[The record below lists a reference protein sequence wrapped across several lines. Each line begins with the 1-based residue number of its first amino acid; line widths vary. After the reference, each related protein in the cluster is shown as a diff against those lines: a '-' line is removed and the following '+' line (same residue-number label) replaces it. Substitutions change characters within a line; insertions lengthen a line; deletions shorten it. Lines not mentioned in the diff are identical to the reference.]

1 LKNCFNYIL
10 LLAAG
15 LLTLPSFGQNEADVL
30 RYSFRENQGT
40 ARSIGMGGAMGA
52 LGGDLSAIAWNPA
65 GLGQY
70 RRGEIGFNIGIAG
83 NSSTGTYNDRE
94 TSSSNFAAHIPN
106 AGLVLANGQEGG
118 DLRFLNY
125 AIVFNKV
132 ANFNSRVQVSGPSIS
147 SSLTNVFV
155 NQANGTPE
163 DQLLEAF
170 PFTAGLGWD
179 TFLIDPIPDTPNL
192 YESAIPFGPIQQER
206 TVESSGHF
214 SETLIAVGG
223 NYLDRLYFG
232 ATLGFPNVNFS
243 QTITY
248 REFDTPTGVN
258 LNNFTYRED
267 LVITGNGLNI
277 KLGATFRALPWMLLG
292 AAYHSRT
299 TLSLNDV
306 WDVGLSSQFKT
317 GESYQSDLQ
326 GAFNYRIQT
335 PRRYIGSAAFLLGP
349 SGVISAD
356 YEFINYT
363 QGRLFEANFG
373 SNGYDFEA
381 ENAAVSRLLR
391 PAHNVRIGG
400 EWRINKAFRARG
412 GVQYQQS
419 AFTLEALPVASPLV
433 TYSLGAGYRSTKFYA
448 DAALRLGF
456 ENDQVYFYDPALV
469 NPAQIEST
477 LTEFVLSAGI
487 RF

>member
-1 LKNCFNYIL
+1 MNYL
-10 LLAAG
+10 FLLAVG
-15 LLTLPSFGQNEADVL
+15 LLTLPTLGQNEADVL
-30 RYSFRENQGT
+30 RYSFRENHGT

-52 LGGDLSAIAWNPA
+52 LGGDLSTIAWNPA

-70 RRGEIGFNIGIAG
+70 RRGEIGLTLGIGG

-94 TSSSNFAAHIPN
+94 TASSNFGLHIPN
-106 AGLVLANGQEGG
+106 AGLVLSNQNEGG
-118 DLRFLNY
+118 ELLFLNY

-132 ANFNSRVQVSGPSIS
+132 ANFNSRVQVTGPSVS

-163 DQLLEAF
+163 AELLEAF

-192 YESAIPFGPIQQER
+192 YQSAIPIGPIQQER
-206 TVESSGHF
+206 TVETSGHF
-214 SETLIAVGG
+214 SETLLAVGG
-223 NYLDRLYFG
+223 NYQDRLYFG

-243 QTITY
+243 QSITY
-248 REFDTPTGVN
+248 REFGTPEAVDVK
-258 LNNFTYRED
+258 NFTYRED
-267 LVITGNGLNI
+267 LVITGSGLNL
-277 KLGATFRALPWMLLG
+277 KLGATFRALPWMLVG

-306 WDVGLSSQFKT
+306 WDVGITSQFKT
-317 GESYQSDLQ
+317 GEEYRSEVQ

-335 PRRYIGSAAFLLGP
+335 PRRFIGSTAFLLGP

-356 YEFINYT
+356 YEFIDYS

-373 SNGYDFEA
+373 STGYDFEF
-381 ENAAVSRLLR
+381 ENAAVSRILR
-391 PAHNVRIGG
+391 PSHNVRIGG
-400 EWRINKAFRARG
+400 EWRVKKQFRVRT

-419 AFTLEALPVASPLV
+419 AFTLEALPTAAPLI
-433 TYSLGAGYRSTKFYA
+433 TYSLGGGYRGTKFYT
-448 DAALRLGF
+448 DAAFRIGF
-456 ENDQVYFYDPALV
+456 EDEQVYFYDPALV
-469 NPAQIEST
+469 NPAQIESA
-477 LTEFVLSAGI
+477 LTEFVIAAGI